1 MRQIPL
7 AVAVTALVWAGL
19 AAPEPA
25 AAQGPPGYQPRAT
38 WVDVCARAV
47 EARIRRDHQ
56 HTDKVEVDGRSVSEW
71 SWSRTEVAVSGEGKM
86 LRGSSWNEFDFV
98 CLIDARSN
106 AVTLLEWSGPLKDG
120 EPVRPG
126 AQPPARLL
134 GRLDN
139 GSTAGRECQA
149 ALEAAI
155 RTDHPRSG
163 RLELDR
169 STLRSWR
176 RSPTETGVRGEGKF
190 AGSRGLPHPI
200 EFGCVWDGRRG
211 QVASVYYELR

>member
-1 MRQIPL
+1 MRQNPVPA
-7 AVAVTALVWAGL
+7 AVSALIWTVL
-19 AAPEPA
+19 AAPGPVS
-25 AAQGPPGYQPRAT
+25 AQGPPAYQPRAIR
-38 WVDVCARAV
+38 VDICARAV
-47 EARIRRDHQ
+47 EARIRQDHP
-56 HTDKVEVDGRSVSEW
+56 HTDRVEVDGRTVSEW

-106 AVTLLEWSGPLKDG
+106 GVTLLEWSGPLKDG

-126 AQPPARLL
+126 AQPPSRLL
-134 GRLDN
+134 GTLDD
-139 GSTAGRECQA
+139 GSIAGRECRA

-155 RTDHPRSG
+155 RSDHPRSG

-169 STLRSWR
+169 STLRRWR
-176 RSPTETGVRGEGKF
+176 RSPVETGVRGEGEF

-200 EFGCVWDGRRG
+200 EFGCVWDERRG